1 MDGINGITA
10 CYSLVVLILLAIV
23 NQNINFINK
32 NLIYYSIIATLVF
45 GFFNFRQKAKCFAGD
60 VGSVSI
66 AFIIVFLLSQL
77 IIKTGNIIYLLF
89 LTVYG
94 LDAIWTI
101 IRRLIK
107 KENIFKAHRSH
118 LYQYLANENKVNK
131 LVVSAVYGIIQLLIG
146 IIVIW
151 ATSLPLKYQIMLSGG
166 IISLGSIIYLA
177 LKKRIIRKYNL

>member
-10 CYSLVVLILLAIV
+10 FYSLVVLSLLAIV
-23 NQNINFINK
+23 NLSINFVDK
-32 NLIYYSIIATLVF
+32 NLIYYSIIASLVF

-77 IIKTGNIIYLLF
+77 ILKTGNIIYLLF

-101 IRRLIK
+101 IRRLMK
-107 KENIFKAHRSH
+107 KKIFLKHIAVTYINI
-118 LYQYLANENKVNK
+118 
-131 LVVSAVYGIIQLLIG
+131 
-146 IIVIW
+146 
-151 ATSLPLKYQIMLSGG
+151 
-166 IISLGSIIYLA
+166 
-177 LKKRIIRKYNL
+177 

>member
-23 NQNINFINK
+23 NQRINFIDE

-45 GFFNFRQKAKCFAGD
+45 GFFNFRQRAKCFAGD

-66 AFIIVFLLSQL
+66 AFIIVFLLCQL
-77 IIKTGNIIYLLF
+77 IMKTGNIIYLLF

-107 KENIFKAHRSH
+107 RENIFKAHRSH
-118 LYQYLANENKVNK
+118 LYQYLANENKTDK
-131 LVVSAVYGIIQLLIG
+131 LIVSAIYGLIQLFIG
-146 IIVIW
+146 GIVIW
-151 ATSLPLKYQIMLSGG
+151 ATTLSLNNQFLLSGG
-166 IISLGSIIYLA
+166 IIISGSIIYLGIKQN
-177 LKKRIIRKYNL
+177 LIKTYNL